1 MRDMVCPADQPLS
14 IALALDHLTAMPDQ
28 LQLPLLPPP
37 CAARHVTAEFIRT
50 AANDAALTWLDR
62 VADWPQGR
70 LALWGE
76 VGCGKTHLLHRWT
89 STMGTQHLGA
99 HYLTGPTLP
108 RLDELPDLSTLA
120 GLAIDD
126 ADAMTDEATLLHLL
140 NATAEARLPVL
151 LAARAPPARWPLRVP
166 DLASRLRAM
175 TAVEILPPDDDL
187 LRIMLKHLFKD
198 RQHRVACETQ
208 DWLLTRLPRTQAALW
223 QAVDR
228 LDRAALGSSGGITRP
243 LARAE
248 LADLIDADCDATDPD
263 GDTRIP
269 EMPIPEMPVDAMPVD
284 EMPVDEMPVDEMT
297 VSSAL
302 PSPPT
307 LRLL

>member
-1 MRDMVCPADQPLS
+1 MGDMVCPDDQPLP
-14 IALALDHLTAMPDQ
+14 IAFALDHLTAMPAQ

-37 CAARHVTAEFIRT
+37 YAARHATTEFIRT
-50 AANDAALTWLDR
+50 ATNDAALTWLDR

-70 LALWGE
+70 LALWGDAD
-76 VGCGKTHLLHRWT
+76 CGKTHLLHRWT
-89 STMGTQHLGA
+89 STTGA
-99 HYLTGPTLP
+99 RHLTGPTLP
-108 RLDELPDLSTLA
+108 RLQELPDLSALA

-140 NATAEARLPVL
+140 NAAAESHLPVL
-151 LAARAPPARWPLRVP
+151 LAARAPPARWPIRLP

-208 DWLLTRLPRTQAALW
+208 DWLLTRLPRTQAALR

-228 LDRAALGSSGGITRP
+228 LDHAALGSSGGITRP

-248 LADLIDADCDATDPD
+248 LADLIGPDCDATSPD
-263 GDTRIP
+263 RDT
-269 EMPIPEMPVDAMPVD
+269 PIAETPITETPI
-284 EMPVDEMPVDEMT
+284 T
-297 VSSAL
+297 
-302 PSPPT
+302 
-307 LRLL
+307 

>member
-1 MRDMVCPADQPLS
+1 MRDMVCPADQPLP
-14 IALALDHLTAMPDQ
+14 IALTLGHLTAMSDQ
-28 LQLPLLPPP
+28 FKLPLLPLP
-37 CAARHVTAEFIRT
+37 CAARRTTAEFIRT

-62 VADWPQGR
+62 LADWPQGR

-76 VGCGKTHLLHRWT
+76 PGCGKTHLLHRWT
-89 STMGTQHLGA
+89 GMTGA
-99 HYLTGPTLP
+99 HYLTGPALP
-108 RLDELPDLSTLA
+108 RLDDLPDPSALA

-126 ADAMTDEATLLHLL
+126 ADAMTDEVTLLHLL
-140 NATAEARLPVL
+140 NAAAEAGLPVL
-151 LAARAPPARWPLRVP
+151 LAARAPPARWPVRLP

-187 LRIMLKHLFKD
+187 LRIMLKRLFKD
-198 RQHRVACETQ
+198 RQHRVSRETQ
-208 DWLLTRLPRTQAALW
+208 DWLLTRLPRTQAALR

-228 LDRAALGSSGGITRP
+228 LDHAALGSFSGITRP

-248 LADLIDADCDATDPD
+248 LADLIDPKCDATNPD
-263 GDTRIP
+263 GDA
-269 EMPIPEMPVDAMPVD
+269 PIPDTPISETPITETPNI
-284 EMPVDEMPVDEMT
+284 ETT

>member
-1 MRDMVCPADQPLS
+1 MGDMVCPASQPLP
-14 IALALDHLTAMPDQ
+14 IALALDHLTAMPAQ
-28 LQLPLLPPP
+28 LQLPLPPP
-37 CAARHVTAEFIRT
+37 RAARHATAEFIRT
-50 AANDAALTWLDR
+50 AANDAAMTWLDR
-62 VADWPQGR
+62 VAEWPQGR

-76 VGCGKTHLLHRWT
+76 AGCGKTHLLHGWT
-89 STMGTQHLGA
+89 GTTGA
-99 HYLTGPTLP
+99 HDLTGPALP

-126 ADAMTDEATLLHLL
+126 ADAMADEATLLHLL
-140 NATAEARLPVL
+140 NAAAEARLPVL
-151 LAARAPPARWPLRVP
+151 LAARAPPARWPVRLP

-187 LRIMLKHLFKD
+187 LRIMLKRLFKD
-198 RQHRVACETQ
+198 RQHRVSCETQ
-208 DWLLTRLPRTQAALW
+208 DWLLSRLPRTLAALRE
-223 QAVDR
+223 AVDR

-243 LARAE
+243 LARAA
-248 LADLIDADCDATDPD
+248 LADLIDPECDASDPD
-263 GDTRIP
+263 NDHADNPDRDT
-269 EMPIPEMPVDAMPVD
+269 PIPETPVA
-284 EMPVDEMPVDEMT
+284 EMPVAEMT

>member
-1 MRDMVCPADQPLS
+1 MRDMVCPADQPLP
-14 IALALDHLTAMPDQ
+14 IALALWHLTAMSDQ
-28 LQLPLLPPP
+28 FKLPLLPPP
-37 CAARHVTAEFIRT
+37 CAARHATAEFIRT

-76 VGCGKTHLLHRWT
+76 AGRGKTHLLHRWT
-89 STMGTQHLGA
+89 STTGA
-99 HYLTGPTLP
+99 HYLTGPALP

-126 ADAMTDEATLLHLL
+126 ADAMTGEATLLHLL
-140 NATAEARLPVL
+140 NAAAEARLPVL
-151 LAARAPPARWPLRVP
+151 LAARAPPARWPVRLP

-175 TAVEILPPDDDL
+175 TAVELLPPDDDL

-198 RQHRVACETQ
+198 RQHRVSCETQ
-208 DWLLTRLPRTQAALW
+208 DWLLTRLPRTQAALRE
-223 QAVDR
+223 AVDR

-248 LADLIDADCDATDPD
+248 LADLIDPDCEAPNSDSDHSDDPD
-263 GDTRIP
+263 RDTLIP
-269 EMPIPEMPVDAMPVD
+269 ETPVAETPGAEMPGA
-284 EMPVDEMPVDEMT
+284 EMPGAEMT

>member
-1 MRDMVCPADQPLS
+1 MVCPGDQPLP
-14 IALALDHLTAMPDQ
+14 IALDLDHLTAMQAQ
-28 LQLPLLPPP
+28 LQLPLLPLP
-37 CAARHVTAEFIRT
+37 CAARHAMAEFIRA

-70 LALWGE
+70 LALWGDAD
-76 VGCGKTHLLHRWT
+76 CGKTHLLHRWT
-89 STMGTQHLGA
+89 STTGA
-99 HYLTGPTLP
+99 RHLTGPTLP
-108 RLDELPDLSTLA
+108 RLQELPDLSALA

-140 NATAEARLPVL
+140 NAAAEARLPVL
-151 LAARAPPARWPLRVP
+151 LAARAPPARWPVRLP

-187 LRIMLKHLFKD
+187 LRIMLKHLFRD
-198 RQHRVACETQ
+198 RQHRVSCETQ
-208 DWLLTRLPRTQAALW
+208 DWLLARLPRTQTALW

-228 LDRAALGSSGGITRP
+228 LDRAALGTSGGITRL

-248 LADLIDADCDATDPD
+248 LADLIDPDCDATKPD
-263 GDTRIP
+263 GDT
-269 EMPIPEMPVDAMPVD
+269 PIPEISVA
-284 EMPVDEMPVDEMT
+284 EMPVAEMPVAQMT
-297 VSSAL
+297 VSSAF

>member
-1 MRDMVCPADQPLS
+1 MRDMVCPADQPLP
-14 IALALDHLTAMPDQ
+14 IALALGHLTAMPAQ
-28 LQLPLLPPP
+28 LQLPLLPLP
-37 CAARHVTAEFIRT
+37 CAARHTTAEFIRT

-62 VADWPQGR
+62 VADWPQDR

-76 VGCGKTHLLHRWT
+76 PGCGKTHLLHRW
-89 STMGTQHLGA
+89 SGTTGA
-99 HYLTGPTLP
+99 HYLTGSALP

-126 ADAMTDEATLLHLL
+126 ADAMADEATLLHLL
-140 NATAEARLPVL
+140 NAAAEARLPVL
-151 LAARAPPARWPLRVP
+151 LAARAPPARWPIRLP

-175 TAVEILPPDDDL
+175 TAVELLPPDDDL

-198 RQHRVACETQ
+198 RQHRVPRETQ
-208 DWLLTRLPRTQAALW
+208 DWLLTRLPRTQAALR

-228 LDRAALGSSGGITRP
+228 LDHAALGSSGGITRP

-248 LADLIDADCDATDPD
+248 LADLIDPDCDATDPASD
-263 GDTRIP
+263 A
-269 EMPIPEMPVDAMPVD
+269 PIPDTPITATPITETPVT
-284 EMPVDEMPVDEMT
+284 ETT

-307 LRLL
+307 PRLL